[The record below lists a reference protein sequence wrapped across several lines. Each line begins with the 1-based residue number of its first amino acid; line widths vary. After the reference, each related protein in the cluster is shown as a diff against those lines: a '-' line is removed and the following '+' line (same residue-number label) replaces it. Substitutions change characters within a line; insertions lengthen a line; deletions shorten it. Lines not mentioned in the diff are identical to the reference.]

1 MQDHW
6 AIEDCIQ
13 AIRQR
18 LRYGMNKQQIILNM
32 SKFFPQ
38 EIIFLCYSAAIILE
52 NDSK

>member
-6 AIEDCIQ
+6 IIEDCIQ

-18 LRYGMNKQQIILNM
+18 MRYGMNKHQIILNM
-32 SKFFPQ
+32 SKFFSQ
-38 EIIFLCYSAAIILE
+38 EIIFLCYNAAKILE

>member
-6 AIEDCIQ
+6 QIEACIQ

-18 LRYGMNKQQIILNM
+18 MRYGMTKQQLIMNM

-38 EIIFLCYSAAIILE
+38 EIIFLCYNAAVILE
-52 NDSK
+52 KDYK